1 MIKQLLFL
9 FALCLLIPWTN
20 APAQLPLSPN
30 GSYTVSA
37 APIDFRLISAQ
48 ANINK
53 KDYIL
58 SSDMS
63 PTIYPL
69 GDNFYRLEFEMARNS
84 RSSLRGN
91 ESIQIHFFYDGL
103 RLTFFGDRNG
113 NERPDRH
120 EQRKEHLI
128 RHKQELITEGNRS
141 FMRSADLFIELGR
154 HHVSTPSNVRSL
166 KLHFIFI

>member
-9 FALCLLIPWTN
+9 FALCFLIPWTN

-30 GSYTVSA
+30 GGYTVA
-37 APIDFRLISAQ
+37 AASIDFQLISAQ

-53 KDYIL
+53 KGYIL

-63 PTIYPL
+63 PMVYPL

-84 RSSLRGN
+84 RSSLR
-91 ESIQIHFFYDGL
+91 
-103 RLTFFGDRNG
+103 G

-141 FMRSADLFIELGR
+141 FMRSADLLIELGR
-154 HHVSTPSNVRSL
+154 HQVSTPGNVCSL
-166 KLHFIFI
+166 KLHFIFM